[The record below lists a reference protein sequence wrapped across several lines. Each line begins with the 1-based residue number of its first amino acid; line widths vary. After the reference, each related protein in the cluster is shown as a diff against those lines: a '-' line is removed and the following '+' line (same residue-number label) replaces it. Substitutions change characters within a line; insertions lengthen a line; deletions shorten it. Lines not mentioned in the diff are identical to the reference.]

1 MLRVKRPVLRVF
13 FTLVAAPMGPV
24 LGILLSVWRF
34 YSTPTIFSF
43 DPFFGFF
50 SGTLYDT
57 VVEATV
63 PLLTYRL
70 GSVLTLLASGI
81 LAAHLAHGEEGQP
94 ILRSLRRPGM
104 PLLGALFATASLML
118 VLEGWRMGHWQT
130 SATIERDMGARV
142 AGARCDVVYP
152 RSMRVEEAR

>member
-1 MLRVKRPVLRVF
+1 FESFSRGVAWGTLLALIGYTTTIFHGIRVRFCDAAGGTALYALGPTIGAVMGGGWGAIVGELLLSVKRPVLR
-13 FTLVAAPMGPV
+13 TLLALVAAPMGPI

-34 YSTPTIFSF
+34 YSTPTIFAF

-70 GSVLTLLASGI
+70 GSVLTLL
-81 LAAHLAHGEEGQP
+81 
-94 ILRSLRRPGM
+94 
-104 PLLGALFATASLML
+104 
-118 VLEGWRMGHWQT
+118 
-130 SATIERDMGARV
+130 
-142 AGARCDVVYP
+142 
-152 RSMRVEEAR
+152 